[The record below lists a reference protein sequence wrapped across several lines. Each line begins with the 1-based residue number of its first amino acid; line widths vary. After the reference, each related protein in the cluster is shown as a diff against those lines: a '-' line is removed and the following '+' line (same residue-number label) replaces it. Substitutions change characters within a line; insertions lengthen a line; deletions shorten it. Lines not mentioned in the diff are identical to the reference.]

1 MLKALIVAHGELSS
15 ALLHTVEQLAGPQ
28 PDVRTLSNEGCD
40 LPALLAK
47 IQAAAAELGPG
58 PVVVFADLFGGSCAQ
73 ATRAALLHQPDWR
86 LVTGV
91 NVPMLVNFFQNRDR
105 LGLDE
110 AIEALVARGRDGV
123 KSFPEQG
130 HGLAPGPT
138 G

>member
-1 MLKALIVAHGELSS
+1 MLKALIVAHGDLSK
-15 ALLHTVEQLAGPQ
+15 ALLQTVEKLTGPQ
-28 PDVRTLSNEGCD
+28 TGVGTLSNEGCD
-40 LPALLAK
+40 LPELLSK
-47 IQAAAAELGPG
+47 IEAAAAELGPG

-91 NVPMLVNFFQNRDR
+91 NVPMLVNFFQNREL

-110 AIEALVARGRDGV
+110 AVSALVVRGRDGV

-130 HGLAPGPT
+130 HGLAPGKT